1 MTHQTRRL
9 YQIRIGASLDST
21 WQEWFDG
28 LEIQVQEEGTILT
41 RIIDDQ
47 AVLHSILNIIR
58 NFNMDLISVS
68 FEEISS
74 TETKE

>member
-1 MTHQTRRL
+1 MTQPTHRL
-9 YQIRIGASLDST
+9 YHLCIGAVLDST

-28 LEIQVQEEGTILT
+28 LEIQAQEEGTDLT
-41 RIIDDQ
+41 GIIDDQ
-47 AVLHSILNIIR
+47 AVLHSILNKIR